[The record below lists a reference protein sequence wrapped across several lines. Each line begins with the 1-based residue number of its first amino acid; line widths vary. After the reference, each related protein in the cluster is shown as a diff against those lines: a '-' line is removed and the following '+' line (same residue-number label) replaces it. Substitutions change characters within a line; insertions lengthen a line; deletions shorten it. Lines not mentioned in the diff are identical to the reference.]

1 MNNPTGRKQWIL
13 DRLKEAPAMSYVEM
27 YAIYSQEFA
36 KSRKTFD
43 KDWVSASEDH
53 RTYQNLI
60 NSAKLDAS
68 ISEEIEAVKQG
79 LKTKNERLL
88 IYQSQVDNM
97 LLELETKQCYDDE
110 GNIRAM
116 TQRELNDTRKTLQ
129 VIQSEISKIEGDY
142 APTKTA
148 NTDSSGNDVDS
159 PLDTLIKKGGKIVI
173 NG

>member
-1 MNNPTGRKQWIL
+1 MNNP
-13 DRLKEAPAMSYVEM
+13 
-27 YAIYSQEFA
+27 
-36 KSRKTFD
+36 KSRQEWIYELLKKENTNYVQTWAMYGQKWAKGKTTFD
-43 KDWVSASEDH
+43 KDWNNANE
-53 RTYQNLI
+53 RYIEYQNKA
-60 NSAKLDAS
+60 NKAKEEAS
-68 ISEEIEAVKQG
+68 IAKEVEAVKQG

-110 GNIRAM
+110 GNMRAM

>member
-1 MNNPTGRKQWIL
+1 MNNP
-13 DRLKEAPAMSYVEM
+13 
-27 YAIYSQEFA
+27 
-36 KSRKTFD
+36 KSRQEWIYETLTLEGLGFSEMFSKYSEKFSKSEVTFS
-43 KDWVSASEDH
+43 KDWNIANE
-53 RTYQNLI
+53 RYIEYQNKA
-60 NSAKLDAS
+60 NKAKEEAS
-68 ISEEIEAVKQG
+68 IAKEVEAVKMG

-110 GNIRAM
+110 GNMRAM

-159 PLDTLIKKGGKIVI
+159 PFDTLIKKGGKIVI

>member
-1 MNNPTGRKQWIL
+1 MNNP
-13 DRLKEAPAMSYVEM
+13 
-27 YAIYSQEFA
+27 
-36 KSRKTFD
+36 KSRQEWIYETLTLEGLGFSEMFSKYSEKFSKSEVTFN
-43 KDWVSASEDH
+43 KDWCVANE
-53 RTYQNLI
+53 RYIEYQNKA
-60 NSAKLDAS
+60 NKAKEEAS
-68 ISEEIEAVKQG
+68 IAKEVEAVKQG

-110 GNIRAM
+110 GNMRAM